1 MSAGAAKGEATLG
14 GLVHDYVRTQ
24 CDVLRDL
31 RTRIADRD
39 ESAVHPA
46 RVAIRRLRATLQTF
60 AAVYDADAG
69 GAFGEEL
76 RWAGILLGEVRDLQ
90 VLAARFADA
99 EAGASD
105 AARRALEPELDRDR
119 AQAWERVALG
129 IGSARGVA
137 LFDTIDRWHDAP
149 PFTAEAERPAS
160 RAGRAVAK
168 ADARV
173 RTRLARAEAAADA
186 PAEEAAALLHAAR
199 KAVKR
204 HRYAVELALPVLG
217 EGAAETIERRQ
228 ALQDAFGAHQDA
240 VVALAFLRGID
251 LDAQTRPAALAVQ
264 DLIGFTRARA
274 EDIGGVLR
282 ETERLRSD

>member
-24 CDVLRDL
+24 CEVLQDL

-60 AAVYDADAG
+60 AAVYDAEAG
-69 GAFGEEL
+69 AAFGEEL

-119 AQAWERVALG
+119 AQAWDRVALG
-129 IGSARGVA
+129 LGSARGA
-137 LFDTIDRWHDAP
+137 AFYDAIDRWRDAP
-149 PFTAEAERPAS
+149 PFTAKAERPAS

-186 PAEEAAALLHAAR
+186 PPEEAAALLHAAR

-217 EGAAETIERRQ
+217 ESAAETIERRQ
-228 ALQDAFGAHQDA
+228 SLQDAFGAHQDA

-251 LDAQTRPAALAVQ
+251 LDAQPRSAALAVQ